1 LVKEVMVLIV
11 VLAVA
16 LLVAILYG
24 AERARRAVVARHRR
38 ETAEARLRA
47 AMQATDSEL
56 ERDRRNKE
64 QAGAL
69 TSVVPAIRKHG
80 NRHVT

>member
-1 LVKEVMVLIV
+1 MVLIV

-16 LLVAILYG
+16 LLIAILYA
-24 AERARRAVVARHRR
+24 AERARRAAAARHRR

-47 AMQATDSEL
+47 VMREKDNEL
-56 ERDRRNKE
+56 ARDRKKKE

-69 TSVVPAIRKHG
+69 TSVVPAIRRHG
-80 NRHVT
+80 NRHVA

>member
-1 LVKEVMVLIV
+1 MVLLV

-16 LLVAILYG
+16 LFVAILY
-24 AERARRAVVARHRR
+24 ATERARRAIVARHRR
-38 ETAEARLRA
+38 ESAEARLRA
-47 AMQATDSEL
+47 AMQATDNEL
-56 ERDRRNKE
+56 ERDRKKKE

-80 NRHVT
+80 NRHVA